1 MNEPLVPQVAET
13 STPDDRRPDGT
24 QAAPEAIGRGERTRL
39 DWLGGPTVILQHGGV
54 RILTD
59 PMLGARGPD
68 AFVLPK
74 HPSTGEENAHIAR
87 YTATPHPSLTGL
99 DAVVVS
105 HPHADH
111 VDATAKATLP
121 KDLPVVIPPTGAEG
135 MRAAGFK
142 DVRPL
147 DWGDSI
153 AISANGTTLR
163 ITAVAAHH
171 AHDPG
176 LDRTLGKGNGY
187 VLSFEGVGGDY
198 RAYWT
203 GDAVLTDE
211 LRLVAAAHGPIDLM
225 LADLGGVGGDGNIGL
240 RSMTAEDAVTLTR
253 LVNPSVVV
261 PIHHTSFSHYREP
274 IQALVQRADEAGMA
288 SLFKFPI
295 EGVAM
300 FL

>member
-59 PMLGARGPD
+59 PMLGARGPE

-135 MRAAGFK
+135 MRASGFK

-147 DWGDSI
+147 DWGEST

-163 ITAVAAHH
+163 ITAVPAHH
-171 AHDPG
+171 AHDPA

-211 LRLVAAAHGPIDLM
+211 LRLVVPTHGPIDLM
-225 LADLGGVGGDGNIGL
+225 LADLGGVGGDGKIGL
-240 RSMTAEDAVTLTR
+240 RSMTAEEAVALTR
-253 LVNPSVVV
+253 VVNPRQVV

-274 IQALVQRADEAGMA
+274 IQALVQRAEEAGMA
-288 SLFKFPI
+288 SVFKFPV

>member
-59 PMLGARGPD
+59 PMLGARGPE

-135 MRAAGFK
+135 MRASGFK

-147 DWGDSI
+147 DWGEST

-163 ITAVAAHH
+163 ITAVPAHH
-171 AHDPG
+171 AHDPA

-211 LRLVAAAHGPIDLM
+211 LRLVVPTHGPIDLM
-225 LADLGGVGGDGNIGL
+225 LADLGGVGGDGKIGL
-240 RSMTAEDAVTLTR
+240 RSMTAEEAVALTR
-253 LVNPSVVV
+253 VVNPRQVV

-274 IQALVQRADEAGMA
+274 IQALVQRAEEAGMA
-288 SLFKFPI
+288 SLFKFPV
-295 EGVAM
+295 EGVAI